1 MIDANREDSLL
12 IKRTAEVLY
21 IQRPRRREDTIDDIK
36 RLRCASDLLAVS
48 FQADVSPPRRKCAL
62 KKTIIAVAGA
72 KGGVGK
78 TVFAANLG
86 VFLSSKGFKTVVA
99 DLDFGGANLHL
110 YLCKH
115 SPSKQNIMTFLSKRA
130 LTLKDVMTRSDYGP
144 YLISGSSSELGAAHL
159 EFKKKLR
166 LIDSLRNIDADYL
179 ILDLGGD
186 MSRNTL
192 DFYLMADFG
201 VVLMTPHP
209 ASYTSAYDFIRE
221 ALYRKLK
228 RAFSPES
235 SLHKERDTILEDIIN
250 ETTSFSEEKGIGPV
264 SDLLEVI
271 KNAVPEKVG
280 LMMRILDDFRPCL
293 VLNKVPPYNNVHYIP
308 VMVQESAKKWLSK
321 EVKFLGSIS
330 DQSEIEKSIFEQV
343 PVLSMCPQGQLV
355 LEMEYIVDRL
365 FSN

>member
-1 MIDANREDSLL
+1 MIDAKREDMLL
-12 IKRTAEVLY
+12 VKRAAEALF
-21 IQRPRRREDTIDDIK
+21 IPRPRRREDAIDDIK

-48 FQADVSPPRRKCAL
+48 LQTDVSVLPGKSAL

-78 TVFAANLG
+78 TMFVANLG
-86 VFLSSKGFKTVVA
+86 VFLSSRGFKTVVA

-110 YLCKH
+110 YLGPH
-115 SPSKQNIMTFLSKRA
+115 FPSKQNIMTFLSKRG

-144 YLISGSSSELGAAHL
+144 YLIRGTSSELGAANL

-166 LIDSLRNIDADYL
+166 LIDSLRDIDADYL

-201 VVLMTPHP
+201 VVLTTPHP

-235 SLHKERDTILEDIIN
+235 PLHNERDTALEDIIA
-250 ETTSFSEEKGIGPV
+250 EITPFSENEGIGSV

-271 KNAVPEKVG
+271 KNTVPEKVG
-280 LMMRILDDFRPCL
+280 LIMRILDDFRPCL
-293 VLNKVPPYNNVHYIP
+293 VLNKVPQYNNVHYIP
-308 VMVQESAKKWLSK
+308 AMVQESAKKWLSK

-343 PVLSMCPQGQLV
+343 PVLSMFPQGQLV

-365 FSN
+365 LKN